1 MILHAQGLRLD
12 IYTDNRLGL
21 LSDITRAFREN
32 GLSII
37 RAEIGTDGEKAVGSF
52 YVTDASGQDM
62 NRDAVE
68 KVRREI
74 GGSVKVVNE
83 YPGQSSPQTT
93 TRSTIT
99 SKSSGVVEGQSN
111 AVEDKPRFSL
121 GTLLWSQ
128 LERISGN
135 FKTIKS

>member
-1 MILHAQGLRLD
+1 MD

-52 YVTDASGQDM
+52 YVTDVSGQDM

-83 YPGQSSPQTT
+83 YPGQSPQTT

-99 SKSSGVVEGQSN
+99 SKSRLSSGVVEGQSN
-111 AVEDKPRFSL
+111 VVEDKPRFSL